1 MAEEVGAVALQWGPM
16 RLVLGDEDALTA
28 AELAGSGDAVRIGIG
43 ELDSLGSDGLGSPGE
58 VVAITTVA
66 LDGTPTDSG
75 LSIDALGLPKS
86 GLLGYIESL
95 DEAARLRAVV
105 ESALV
110 SWRLCIADISDAL
123 GPINM
128 HDSETLGPIPV
139 LGRPLLSDL
148 LAAARMPV
156 GRGER
161 VDFRAADIDAVG
173 AVIAELDASIGFALA
188 GLEAAGD
195 DFGPRLLSAVES
207 GGWHQKLRLLL
218 AAEEVHAV
226 ALLSVVRAAGPEEL
240 QEVGVEWVMSR
251 RRIAT
256 TVAERLA
263 RIDDRIRAGGLS
275 PTWRTAKRKRE
286 AIGAV
291 IVTCEVYGA
300 ALAPAVVNNSEFE
313 SNWAAIVSDLEK
325 VENAVAVYD
334 ATSANAQAGSIPI
347 DEAAELLGEI
357 FARQL
362 PGARE
367 LVAEVRQSR
376 PGLTDG
382 EMIRHIKRQFVT
394 RLQIDLANDKDV
406 FEDVALLAMSLA
418 VVRKITPQSDAEFSA
433 IGRRLLETSE
443 RIASMHRSA
452 GIAETAVVAGFERY
466 FYKVQPMIVEAV
478 FRALEFAKPGHAGQ
492 MRNLYKAARKNVW
505 AARHDRSLGKTV
517 GAGAAKS
524 VRTIANAGA
533 PRLIVRTVDRAIT
546 RVE

>member
-1 MAEEVGAVALQWGPM
+1 M
-16 RLVLGDEDALTA
+16 VLGDEVALTA

-43 ELDSLGSDGLGSPGE
+43 ELDSLGSSGLGSLGE
-58 VVAITTVA
+58 VVSITSVT

-75 LSIDALGLPKS
+75 LSIDALGLPKP

-95 DEAARLRAVV
+95 DETGRLRAVV

-110 SWRLCIADISDAL
+110 SWRLRIADISDAL
-123 GPINM
+123 GPIDM
-128 HDSETLGPIPV
+128 HDSETLGPIPL
-139 LGRPLLSDL
+139 LGRPQLSDL

-156 GRGER
+156 GWVER
-161 VDFRAADIDAVG
+161 VDLRAADIDAVG

-226 ALLSVVRAAGPEEL
+226 ALLAVVRAAGPEEL

-251 RRIAT
+251 RRIAA

-291 IVTCEVYGA
+291 IETCEVYGA
-300 ALAPAVVNNSEFE
+300 ALAPAVVNGDFE

-334 ATSANAQAGSIPI
+334 ATSTNARSESIPI

-357 FARQL
+357 FAGQL

-376 PGLTDG
+376 PGLTAG

-394 RLQIDLANDKDV
+394 RLQIDLANDSNV

-418 VVRKITPQSDAEFSA
+418 VVREVTPQSDAEFSA

-443 RIASMHRSA
+443 RIASMHRRA
-452 GIAETAVVAGFERY
+452 GIAETAVIAGFERY
-466 FYKVQPMIVEAV
+466 FHKVQPMIVEAV
-478 FRALEFAKPGHAGQ
+478 FRALEFAKPGQAGQ

-505 AARHDRSLGKTV
+505 AARHDRSLGNKA
-517 GAGAAKS
+517 GAGAARG
-524 VRTIANAGA
+524 VRTIADAGA
-533 PRLIVRTVDRAIT
+533 PRLIVRTVDRAIA